1 MKKTT
6 RAALITL
13 AALIALPALFVGGS
27 IAYFKAGRAADFKS
41 QLERL
46 GELGS
51 LPPGGQAMVLR
62 AGSPEALILTQ
73 GGALDRPIN
82 ELRLAATHNSYHRQ
96 PDALRSFFLGLGAPG
111 EPAKLAYSHRTLWE
125 QLESGVRGFELDV
138 RLRGER
144 FEITH
149 VPLVDD
155 RTASPSLAGA
165 FEELAL
171 WSARSPGHLPLFVLL
186 ELKND
191 WEVLDP
197 KLRPFD
203 RISLARLDALARDA
217 LGPLLF
223 PPDEIRGAY
232 ASPLEAVRERG
243 WPALG
248 SALGRVFVIIHE
260 DERYRDEYLAAYGPA
275 LKGGAFFTCA
285 PEGGSSGAAA
295 YDGLFAILNDPGDP
309 RIAAAL
315 AAGLIVRT
323 RADADAM
330 ADPLKAAAA
339 LASGA
344 QIVST
349 DYPPGGPAHASG
361 YLFSFGG
368 ASAAAFRP

>member
-1 MKKTT
+1 MKKTA
-6 RAALITL
+6 RALLITL
-13 AALIALPALFVGGS
+13 VALVALPALFVGGS
-27 IAYFKAGRAADFKS
+27 IAYFKAGRAADFRNQS
-41 QLERL
+41 MRL
-46 GELGS
+46 GELGT
-51 LPPGGQAMVLR
+51 LPPGGRPMELR
-62 AGSPEALILTQ
+62 SGSPESFVLTQ
-73 GGALDRPIN
+73 GGALGRPLN
-82 ELRLAATHNSYHRQ
+82 ELRLVATHNSYHRQ

-111 EPAKLAYSHRTLWE
+111 EPEKLAYSHRTLWE

-171 WSARSPGHLPLFVLL
+171 WSERSPGHLPLFVLL

-197 KLRPFD
+197 KLKPFD
-203 RISLARLDALARDA
+203 RLSLARLDSLAREA
-217 LGPLLF
+217 LGPLLYA
-223 PPDEIRGAY
+223 PDELRGAY

-248 SALGRVFVIIHE
+248 TALGRVFVIIHE
-260 DERYRDEYLAAYGPA
+260 DERYRSEYLAAYGPA
-275 LKGGAFFTCA
+275 LKGGALFTCA
-285 PEGGSSGAAA
+285 PKGGASGAAA
-295 YDGLFAILNDPGDP
+295 DDGLFAILNDPGDP
-309 RIAAAL
+309 RIAEAL

-323 RADADAM
+323 RADADAR

-339 LASGA
+339 GASGA

-361 YLFSFGG
+361 YGFSLGG
-368 ASAAAFRP
+368 ASAAFRP

>member
-6 RAALITL
+6 RIALLSL
-13 AALIALPALFVGGS
+13 AALIALPVLFVGGS
-27 IAYFKAGRAADFKS
+27 IAYFKAGRAADFRS
-41 QLERL
+41 QSRRL
-46 GELGS
+46 GELGT
-51 LPPGGQAMVLR
+51 LPPGGQPMALR
-62 AGSPEALILTQ
+62 TGSPEASVLTQ
-73 GGALDRPIN
+73 TGALDRPLN
-82 ELRLAATHNSYHRQ
+82 ELRLVATHNSYHRQ

-125 QLESGVRGFELDV
+125 QLESGLRSFELDV

-186 ELKND
+186 ELKDD

-203 RISLARLDALARDA
+203 RVSLQKLDALARDT
-217 LGPLLF
+217 LGPLLYA
-223 PPDEIRGAY
+223 PDELRGGY
-232 ASPLEAVRERG
+232 ASPLEAVRERA
-243 WPALG
+243 WPPIGAL
-248 SALGRVFVIIHE
+248 LGRVIVIIHE
-260 DERYRDEYLAAYGPA
+260 NKRYRDEYIAAYGPA
-275 LKGGAFFTCA
+275 LKGGSFFTCA
-285 PEGGSSGAAA
+285 SKGGAPSED
-295 YDGLFAILNDPGDP
+295 DGLFAILNDPGDP
-309 RIAAAL
+309 RIADAL
-315 AAGLIVRT
+315 ASRLIVRT
-323 RADADAM
+323 RADADAI

-344 QIVST
+344 QLVST

-361 YLFSFGG
+361 YGFSFGG
-368 ASAAAFRP
+368 AAAALSP